1 MSEGEDQKEF
11 KKEIDDTF
19 TTINRD
25 QGEYDRQL
33 LTLSSGFLAVSL
45 AFIKDVVPLKDAE
58 FLPILYTAFILLGC
72 CIMLVLF
79 SYQFSISGHLKAKE
93 YWDNRLAGNESAAFP
108 LRHAKFVRWV
118 NWIPGILFGLGV
130 SLLVIFV
137 ILNLHHEAKTMTEN
151 RVFITSEGAYMKTPV
166 GVGTEDRGSHIKV
179 PTQPAPKT
187 LGGAERAA
195 KKRNPSDMEM
205 RRLR

>member
-1 MSEGEDQKEF
+1 MSESEDQKEF

-19 TTINRD
+19 ATINRD

-93 YWDNRLAGNESAAFP
+93 YWDNRLTGNENAVFP
-108 LRHAKFVRWV
+108 LRHAKFVKWV

-137 ILNLHHEAKTMTEN
+137 ILNLHHEAQMSNISTMGN
-151 RVFITSEGAYMKTPV
+151 SAVKDGAYMKTPPPGQKV
-166 GVGTEDRGSHIKV
+166 EKGAHIKV
-179 PTQPAPKT
+179 PPQPTPQQAPSPNT
-187 LGGAERAA
+187 GGSGGSGQT
-195 KKRNPSDMEM
+195 KKS
-205 RRLR
+205 

>member
-1 MSEGEDQKEF
+1 MSKDEERDQ
-11 KKEIDDTF
+11 KEIDDTF
-19 TTINRD
+19 ATINKD

-93 YWDNRLAGNESAAFP
+93 YWDNRLVGNENAAFP
-108 LRHAKFVRWV
+108 LRHAKFIKWV
-118 NWIPGILFGLGV
+118 NWVAGIFFGLGV
-130 SLLVIFV
+130 SSHVIFV
-137 ILNLHHEAKTMTEN
+137 ILNMYHE
-151 RVFITSEGAYMKTPV
+151 S
-166 GVGTEDRGSHIKV
+166 
-179 PTQPAPKT
+179 
-187 LGGAERAA
+187 
-195 KKRNPSDMEM
+195 KK
-205 RRLR
+205 